1 MSMRIAQKRSREE
14 ADAAAAAELATADTD
29 DSDEEPIAPSV
40 RQETPPDS
48 KGVKAKSLSYVRC
61 SHCMGL
67 LSTGEEEASIQGC

>member
-40 RQETPPDS
+40 RQETPPDT
-48 KGVKAKSLSYVRC
+48 KGVKANKLVMRAVLTLHGAAVYR
-61 SHCMGL
+61 
-67 LSTGEEEASIQGC
+67 